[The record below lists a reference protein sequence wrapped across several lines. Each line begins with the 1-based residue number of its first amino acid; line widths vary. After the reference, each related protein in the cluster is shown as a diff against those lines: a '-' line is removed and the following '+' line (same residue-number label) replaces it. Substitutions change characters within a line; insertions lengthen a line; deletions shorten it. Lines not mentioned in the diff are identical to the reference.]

1 MRKWKMLLEEDNP
14 KRRARYARL
23 GFCVWRRSGDRK
35 REASWCLNRYHPK
48 YFKSHPGGDF
58 QQHMLQFA
66 TGRWKPLIQN
76 RSWAPTYKKFYE
88 QQHALA
94 SMTMH
99 NSRLR
104 THHSS
109 TDGFLL
115 GFKTGRHQAASWQ
128 QWATDPER
136 RKLEAQGSTSPGR
149 WRIFWS
155 TPFSGLALQEFP
167 WNSAYSNCFVI
178 EPCRGIHKTRTIG
191 ANKFTWLKFLKG

>member
-1 MRKWKMLLEEDNP
+1 MCGSD
-14 KRRARYARL
+14 
-23 GFCVWRRSGDRK
+23 
-35 REASWCLNRYHPK
+35 K

-76 RSWAPTYKKFYE
+76 RSWAPIYKKFYE
-88 QQHALA
+88 QQHTLA

-99 NSRLR
+99 DSRLR
-104 THHSS
+104 TFHSS
-109 TDGFLL
+109 TDGSLL

-128 QWATDPER
+128 QWATDPKR

-178 EPCRGIHKTRTIG
+178 EPCQGIHKTRTIG
-191 ANKFTWLKFLKG
+191 ANKFTWLKFLKR